1 MPRVYY
7 ELDIH
12 LFCKLMLKL
21 NILTD
26 SINYN
31 IDNDQIAKVTNLPDY
46 FTNLITNLYNNLSIP
61 RFKTIER

>member
-61 RFKTIER
+61 RFKTI